1 MLGHGGAA
9 PIRLYAGAMRRAAAV
24 LGSSHPVPAA
34 GVTVIVVLLG
44 VAVGLDAGRL
54 VVLGVVIALNQ
65 LSVGLSNDWL
75 DAARDRAA
83 GRTDKPV
90 ARGDVS
96 VAVVRLTALVAA
108 GAAVALSPLL
118 GFPFAVVHLVALAGG
133 WAYNAW
139 FKHRMLSPLPYLVS
153 FGLLPA
159 LATTAL
165 PVPAAPAWWAVVAGA
180 LLGLAA
186 HVANVLPDLD
196 DDAATGVRGLP
207 HRLGARVSTVL
218 AGIALSGAAGA
229 LAVGLGPGILTLVGL
244 GLSLAASIAA
254 VALGLRGS
262 RWAFRLVI
270 VAALVDVALLV
281 LAGPLLSVVE

>member
-1 MLGHGGAA
+1 
-9 PIRLYAGAMRRAAAV
+9 MRTTAAV

-34 GVTVIVVLLG
+34 GVTLIVVLLG
-44 VAVGLDAGRL
+44 VAGGLDPVRL
-54 VVLGVVIALNQ
+54 VLLGIVMALNQ

-90 ARGDVS
+90 ARGDVP
-96 VAVVRLTALVAA
+96 VGVVRVAALVAA
-108 GAAVALSPLL
+108 AGAIAVSPLL
-118 GFPFAVVHLVALAGG
+118 GIPFAVVHVVALAGG

-139 FKHRMLSPLPYLVS
+139 FKHGMLSPLPYLVS

-159 LATTAL
+159 LATTAA
-165 PVPAAPAWWAVVAGA
+165 PVPAAPAWWAVAAGA

-207 HRLGARVSTVL
+207 HRLGARGATVL
-218 AGIALSGAAGA
+218 AGAALAGAAGA
-229 LAVGLGPGILTLVGL
+229 LAIGLGPGILTFVGL
-244 GLSLAASIAA
+244 ALSLGASVAA
-254 VALGLRGS
+254 VVLGFRGS

-270 VAALVDVALLV
+270 LAALVDVALLV
-281 LAGPLLSVVE
+281 LAGPSLAV